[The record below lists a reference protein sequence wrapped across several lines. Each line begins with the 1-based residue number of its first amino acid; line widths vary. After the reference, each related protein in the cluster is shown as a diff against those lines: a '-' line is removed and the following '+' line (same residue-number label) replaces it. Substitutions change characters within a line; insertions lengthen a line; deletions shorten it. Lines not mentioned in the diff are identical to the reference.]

1 VESINLKSTSGYN
14 LGVGYRQ
21 MMYNNWIF
29 SEISPMAVWS
39 REKPNEN
46 FKQTNVKIVK
56 IEFIFGG

>member
-1 VESINLKSTSGYN
+1 
-14 LGVGYRQ
+14 

-39 REKPNEN
+39 QEKPNEN
-46 FKQTNVKIVK
+46 FKQTNEIIVK